1 MKNVTR
7 LIQRTQLDSYLP
19 HSKHRLSNENL
30 YSPSL
35 VAQQNN

>member
-1 MKNVTR
+1 MVPNTFK
-7 LIQRTQLDSYLP
+7 LCDILQLKLLVINPNS
-19 HSKHRLSNENL
+19 ENL